1 MHIPILNP
9 YNKVCTGFRDARRD
23 IQDPP
28 PALVP
33 PSPPDPHDEEMD
45 ARPDQEEMEEAI
57 NNFLQQLDK
66 QEKKG
71 FKDMANLLSL
81 LPKPA
86 KSGPVR
92 SISVPEAI
100 EAGFLPAPDEAHGNM
115 FTLSELCLYWH
126 ALDHRLIRDILFYL
140 LLSLH
145 NLGYP
150 ILS

>member
-1 MHIPILNP
+1 M
-9 YNKVCTGFRDARRD
+9 TGFRDARRD
-23 IQDPP
+23 NQDPP
-28 PALVP
+28 PAQIP
-33 PSPPDPHDEEMD
+33 PSTPDPHDEEHTGMD
-45 ARPDQEEMEEAI
+45 ARPAQEEMEEAI

-71 FKDMANLLSL
+71 FKDLANLLSL

-115 FTLSELCLYWH
+115 FTPSEYRH
-126 ALDHRLIRDILFYL
+126 AQDHRLSRDIP
-140 LLSLH
+140 
-145 NLGYP
+145 GYP
-150 ILS
+150 VLSCVILA